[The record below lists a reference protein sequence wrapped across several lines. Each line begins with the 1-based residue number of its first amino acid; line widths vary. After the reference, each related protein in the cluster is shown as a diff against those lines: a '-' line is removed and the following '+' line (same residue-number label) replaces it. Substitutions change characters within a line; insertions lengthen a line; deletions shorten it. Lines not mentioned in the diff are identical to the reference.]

1 MAMDI
6 SGLSSMYTDYIDE
19 TAKNE
24 TASKLQQNIKTDYTN
39 ASDEELMDACKQF
52 ETYFVEQVFKE
63 MQKTIPQ
70 SEYSDS
76 STATMVDYVKGN
88 MLQEIASDATEN
100 QGLGLS
106 QMLFE
111 QMKRNYNV

>member
-6 SGLSSMYTDYIDE
+6 SGLSSMYTDYLNE

-24 TASKLQQNIKTDYTN
+24 TASKLQQNIKTDYSN
-39 ASDEELMDACKQF
+39 ATDEELMSACKQF
-52 ETYFVEQVFKE
+52 ESYFLEQVFKE

-70 SEYSDS
+70 SDYSDS

-88 MLQEIASDATEN
+88 MVQEIASDATKNGE
-100 QGLGLS
+100 LGLT
-106 QMLFE
+106 QMLYQ
-111 QMKRNYNV
+111 QMKRNYDV